1 ALVIAHRVGRTRP
14 GKAGVKAVAVDV
26 ADVGQ
31 RVAEDGGEAGGLGPV
46 ALARG
51 IEIGEIDDAILN
63 GIRLVERGKVQ
74 RPAGDDVGETGGEE
88 GGRGAD
94 QQVDV
99 VVAVEVAGGRRAPHA
114 TVGELAIE
122 GEPVEPVDVGGIDD
136 PVEGAVKAGERVE
149 IAFAAVDQ
157 IGATLAAGAGGGSSD
172 EDVREA
178 VAVHVPGRRDV
189 PAELDKHAG
198 PENVAV
204 HPVDAGEINRMR
216 KLSHERSP
224 PSRSEPVLR
233 VTLRTPF

>member
-1 ALVIAHRVGRTRP
+1 
-14 GKAGVKAVAVDV
+14 
-26 ADVGQ
+26 
-31 RVAEDGGEAGGLGPV
+31 
-46 ALARG
+46 
-51 IEIGEIDDAILN
+51 
-63 GIRLVERGKVQ
+63 
-74 RPAGDDVGETGGEE
+74 
-88 GGRGAD
+88 
-94 QQVDV
+94 
-99 VVAVEVAGGRRAPHA
+99 
-114 TVGELAIE
+114 ELAIE

-136 PVEGAVKAGERVE
+136 PVEGAVKAVERVE

-157 IGATLAAGAGGGSSD
+157 IGATLAAGAGGGSYD

-224 PSRSEPVLR
+224 PLSVRTCSSGYAQNAILAEFRDTHYPDECVAATVYSAACPLLSNRRSRTSN
-233 VTLRTPF
+233 